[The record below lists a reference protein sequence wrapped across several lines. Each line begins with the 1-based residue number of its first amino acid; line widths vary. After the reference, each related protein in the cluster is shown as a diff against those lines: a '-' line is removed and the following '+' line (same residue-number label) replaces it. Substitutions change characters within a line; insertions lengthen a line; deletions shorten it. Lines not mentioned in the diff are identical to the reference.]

1 MAEYRNRNRILYPLG
16 VTQEADGVRIL
27 VQGRAKEVCLLLYRP
42 GKKTPCEEISFD
54 PKYRMGDVWELA
66 LDRTD
71 FASFEYN
78 FMIDGKIVTD
88 PNARVITGRE
98 KWADRKRAGKPVR
111 GRILS
116 EEFDWEDDVKPE
128 TPYAET
134 ILYKLH
140 VRGFTAHASSGVSA
154 RGTYAGIVEKIPY
167 LKDLGITAVEL
178 MPVTEFDEIMMSS
191 SGSGFHNAKQEP
203 TGYVNYWGYGPSYL
217 YAVKTAYA
225 SRETMSAEGEF
236 KTLVK
241 ELHKAGIECI
251 PEMYFTGKELPGE
264 ILSVLRYWV
273 EEYHVDGFHLTGFP
287 DLSLAAEDPFLKRTK
302 LFAENWNDVM
312 NRRPKQGYVTPGDG
326 AVSVEEKNLAEYN
339 MQFMEDM
346 RRFLK
351 GDEGMLSAFELR
363 NRRNPM
369 EYAVINY
376 MANTNGFTLMDT
388 VSYDRKHNEKNGEE
402 NRDGSDYNY
411 SWNCGAEGPTRK
423 KKIVELRKQ
432 LLKNAYLLLFLS
444 QGVPLLLAGD
454 EFGNSQDGNNNAYC
468 QDNAVSW
475 LNWKLLESHKDQV
488 DFVKRLIAFRKAHKM
503 FHMDREPRIMDYK
516 SCGRPDVSYHGENA
530 WKPEFENFRRQFG
543 ILYWGAY
550 ANRLDGSDDANFYV
564 AYNMHWE
571 PHMFGLPHLPKG
583 AKWRVICNTGDPDAA
598 DLPTDGTG
606 KVPKNQMMLA
616 VPPRG
621 IVILESFADP
631 DGEKDAKKNLNRII

>member
-550 ANRLDGSDDANFYV
+550 ANRPDGSDDANFYV

>member
-116 EEFDWEDDVKPE
+116 EEFDWEDDVNPE

-154 RGTYAGIVEKIPY
+154 RGTYAGVVEKIPY

-191 SGSGFHNAKQEP
+191 SGSSFHNAKQEP

-236 KTLVK
+236 KTLVR

-287 DLSLAAEDPFLKRTK
+287 DLSLAAEDPFLRRTK
-302 LFAENWNDVM
+302 LFAENWNEVM
-312 NRRPKQGYVTPGDG
+312 NRRPKQGYITPGDG
-326 AVSVEEKNLAEYN
+326 VVSVEEKNLAEYN

-351 GDEGMLSAFELR
+351 GDEGMLSAFEFR
-363 NRRNPM
+363 NRRNPA
-369 EYAVINY
+369 EYAVIDY

-432 LLKNAYLLLFLS
+432 LLKNAYLILFLS
-444 QGVPLLLAGD
+444 QGVPLLMAGD

-475 LNWKLLESHKDQV
+475 LNWKLLETHKDQV

-550 ANRLDGSDDANFYV
+550 AKRSDGSDDANFYV

-583 AKWRVICNTGDPDAA
+583 AKWRVICNTGAPDAA

-621 IVILESFADP
+621 IVILESFS
-631 DGEKDAKKNLNRII
+631 EK

>member
-154 RGTYAGIVEKIPY
+154 RGTYAGVVEKIPY
-167 LKDLGITAVEL
+167 LKELGITAVEL

-550 ANRLDGSDDANFYV
+550 ANRPDGSDDANFYV